1 MANYHK
7 ISKIGFHLMPFQLL
21 DEQKTFAI
29 FLGKLHHMPQ
39 KLLDF
44 VHL

>member
-1 MANYHK
+1 
-7 ISKIGFHLMPFQLL
+7 MPFQLL
-21 DEQKTFAI
+21 DEQKTFAN

-44 VHL
+44 SIYESLSFVVCN